1 MSAQGYDYIIVGAG
15 SAGCVVAN
23 RLSADPSCRVLLLEA
38 GGSDRNFWLKL
49 PVGYYRTIYNE
60 RFSRLFTTEPNER
73 TGGRSIVWP
82 RGRVLGGS
90 SSINGLIFIRGQH
103 EDFDDWERLG
113 AKGWNY
119 RELLP
124 YFRRYE
130 RYPGGESQYHG
141 GLGEFEVSDLRTGNR
156 ASAAWVDAGVEY
168 GLPRNPDFNGATTL
182 GVGAYQLGIGRHWR
196 SSAASAFLRPVA
208 HRRNL
213 TVITRA
219 QVSKVAFASGVATG
233 VEWIHGGR
241 VFEATAEREVI
252 LSAGA
257 LQSPQLLQLSGVGP
271 AGLLRGLGIAVVADA
286 PEVGHNLQDHYQAR
300 MIVRLKQ
307 PISLNDQVRNPLELA
322 RMGLQ
327 WMLAGNGPLTAG
339 AGQVGG
345 AACTEYAVGGR
356 PDVQFNV
363 MPLSVDKPGDP
374 LHRYS
379 GFTASVW
386 QCHGESRGQLAIRS
400 TDPFDQPR
408 IEPNY
413 FAEDIDRK
421 TMVAGL
427 RILRDIYRQKS
438 FRDLWDI
445 EMVPGDAVND
455 DAGLWDFARTT
466 GGTVFHCV
474 GTCRMGTDTTS
485 VLDPQLRVRG
495 VERLRVIDASVM
507 PQITSA
513 NTNATSLMIGER
525 GAALVMS
532 SMASPPFDRSIL
544 RTPDGFDFRKPR
556 SEIRTDRRHFSSA
569 DGARNMGAGS
579 AGYRRMRCSPPNS
592 ASPGSPSGR
601 LSICWRAT
609 GSSKPSRAAAPSSP
623 VR

>member
-1 MSAQGYDYIIVGAG
+1 MAALGYDYIIVGAG

-49 PVGYYRTIYNE
+49 PVGYYRTIFNE
-60 RFSRLFTTEPNER
+60 RFSRLFKTEPSEI

-113 AKGWNY
+113 ASGWSY

-130 RYPGGESQYHG
+130 RYSGGESQYHG
-141 GLGEFEVSDLRTGNR
+141 GLGEFEVSDLRNDNA
-156 ASAAWVDAGVEY
+156 ASAAWVDAAAEF

-182 GVGAYQLGIGRHWR
+182 GVGSYQLGIGRHWR
-196 SSAASAFLRPVA
+196 TSSASAFLHPVA
-208 HRRNL
+208 QRPNL
-213 TVITRA
+213 TVITEA
-219 QVSKVAFASGVATG
+219 QVSKVVFKRSVATG
-233 VEWIHGGR
+233 VEWIRDGQ
-241 VFEATAEREVI
+241 VSQAMAEREVI

-271 AGLLRGLGIAVVADA
+271 ADLLHGLGIPVVADA
-286 PEVGHNLQDHYQAR
+286 PEVGRNLQDHYQAR
-300 MIVRLKQ
+300 MIVRLKRRM
-307 PISLNDQVRNPLELA
+307 SLNDQVRNPYELA
-322 RMGLQ
+322 KMGLQ
-327 WMLAGNGPLTAG
+327 WMFAGSGPLTVG

-356 PDVQFNV
+356 PDIQFNV

-386 QCHGESRGQLAIRS
+386 QCHAASRGQLAIRS
-400 TDPFDQPR
+400 TNPFEQPR

-427 RILRDIYRQKS
+427 KMLREIYRQPS
-438 FRDLWDI
+438 FRDLWDV
-445 EMVPGDAVND
+445 EMVPGEAVD
-455 DAGLWDFARTT
+455 TPTGLWEFARTT

-474 GTCRMGTDTTS
+474 GTCRMGSDAQS
-485 VLDPQLRVRG
+485 VLDHALRVRG
-495 VERLRVIDASVM
+495 VDRLRVIDASVM

-525 GAALVMS
+525 GAALLMS
-532 SMASPPFDRSIL
+532 
-544 RTPDGFDFRKPR
+544 
-556 SEIRTDRRHFSSA
+556 
-569 DGARNMGAGS
+569 
-579 AGYRRMRCSPPNS
+579 
-592 ASPGSPSGR
+592 
-601 LSICWRAT
+601 
-609 GSSKPSRAAAPSSP
+609 
-623 VR
+623 

>member
-1 MSAQGYDYIIVGAG
+1 MTAQGYDYIIVGAG

-23 RLSADPSCRVLLLEA
+23 RLSADLSCRVLLLEA

-49 PVGYYRTIYNE
+49 PVGYYRSIYDE
-60 RFSRLFTTEPNER
+60 RFSRLFVTEPSDT
-73 TGGRSIVWP
+73 TGRRSIIWP
-82 RGRVLGGS
+82 RGRLLGGS

-103 EDFDDWERLG
+103 QGFDDWERLG
-113 AKGWNY
+113 AAGWNY

-130 RYPGGESQYHG
+130 RYRGGESQYHG
-141 GLGEFEVSDLRTGNR
+141 GLGEFEVSDLRTGNP
-156 ASAAWVDAGVEY
+156 ASAAWVEAGVES
-168 GLPRNPDFNGATTL
+168 GLPRNVDFNGATTL
-182 GVGAYQLGIGRHWR
+182 GVGTYQLGIGRRWR
-196 SSAASAFLRPVA
+196 TSSASAFLRPIA
-208 HRRNL
+208 RRQNL
-213 TVITRA
+213 TVITGA
-219 QVSKVAFASGVATG
+219 QVSKVVFRGRVAAG
-233 VEWIHGGR
+233 VEWIKNGR
-241 VFEATAEREVI
+241 VFNAAAEREVV
-252 LSAGA
+252 LSSGA

-271 AGLLRGLGIAVVADA
+271 ADLLRGFGIPVIADA
-286 PEVGHNLQDHYQAR
+286 PEVGRNLQDHYQAR

-307 PISLNDQVRNPLELA
+307 RISLNDQVRSPSGLA
-322 RMGLQ
+322 KMGLQ
-327 WMLAGNGPLTAG
+327 WLFAGSGPLTAG

-386 QCHGESRGQLAIRS
+386 QCHGQSRGHLAIRS

-413 FAEDIDRK
+413 FAEEIDRK
-421 TMVAGL
+421 TIVAGL
-427 RILRDIYRQKS
+427 QILRDIYRQKS
-438 FRDLWDI
+438 FRDLWNI
-445 EMVPGDAVND
+445 EMVPGEAVD
-455 DAGLWDFARTT
+455 SPAGLWDFARTT

-474 GTCRMGTDTTS
+474 GTCRMGSDGMS

-507 PQITSA
+507 PLITSA
-513 NTNATSLMIGER
+513 NTNASSLMIGER

-532 SMASPPFDRSIL
+532 
-544 RTPDGFDFRKPR
+544 
-556 SEIRTDRRHFSSA
+556 
-569 DGARNMGAGS
+569 
-579 AGYRRMRCSPPNS
+579 
-592 ASPGSPSGR
+592 
-601 LSICWRAT
+601 
-609 GSSKPSRAAAPSSP
+609 
-623 VR
+623 

>member
-1 MSAQGYDYIIVGAG
+1 MTAKGYDYIIVGAG

-60 RFSRLFTTEPNER
+60 RFSRLFKTEPDET

-103 EDFDDWERLG
+103 EDFDDWDRLG
-113 AKGWNY
+113 AAGWSY

-130 RYPGGESQYHG
+130 RYSGGESQFHG
-141 GLGEFEVSDLRTGNR
+141 GLGEFEVSNLRNNNA
-156 ASAAWVDAGVEY
+156 ASAAWVEAGVEF
-168 GLPRNPDFNGATTL
+168 GLPRNPDFNGETTY
-182 GVGAYQLGIGRHWR
+182 GVGSYQLGIGRHWR
-196 SSAASAFLRPVA
+196 TSSASAFLKPVA
-208 HRRNL
+208 HRPNL
-213 TVITRA
+213 TVITTA
-219 QVSKVAFASGVATG
+219 QVSKVTFRGDVATG
-233 VEWIHGGR
+233 VEWVR
-241 VFEATAEREVI
+241 NARTFSADADREVI

-271 AGLLRGLGIAVVADA
+271 AALLRGLGIPIVADS
-286 PEVGHNLQDHYQAR
+286 PEVGRNLQDHYQAR
-300 MIVRLKQ
+300 LIVRLKQ
-307 PISLNDQVRNPLELA
+307 PISLNDQVRNPVELA

-327 WMLAGNGPLTAG
+327 WMFAGSGPLTVG

-345 AACTEYAVGGR
+345 AACTEYAVDGR

-374 LHRYS
+374 LHSYS
-379 GFTASVW
+379 GFTASAW
-386 QCHGESRGQLAIRS
+386 QCHAKSRGQLAIRS
-400 TDPFDQPR
+400 TDPFEQPR

-413 FAEDIDRK
+413 FAEEIDRK
-421 TMVAGL
+421 TIVAGL
-427 RILRDIYRQKS
+427 NILRSIYRQKS
-438 FRDLWDI
+438 FRDLWDVEI
-445 EMVPGDAVND
+445 VPGETANSDT
-455 DAGLWDFARTT
+455 GLWDFARTT

-474 GTCRMGTDTTS
+474 GTCRMGNDETS

-495 VERLRVIDASVM
+495 VNRLRVIDASVM

-525 GAALVMS
+525 GAAIVTS
-532 SMASPPFDRSIL
+532 
-544 RTPDGFDFRKPR
+544 
-556 SEIRTDRRHFSSA
+556 
-569 DGARNMGAGS
+569 
-579 AGYRRMRCSPPNS
+579 
-592 ASPGSPSGR
+592 
-601 LSICWRAT
+601 
-609 GSSKPSRAAAPSSP
+609 
-623 VR
+623 

>member
-1 MSAQGYDYIIVGAG
+1 MIRALESSRTLLQSNNTARPDMTTKGYDYIIVGAG

-60 RFSRLFTTEPNER
+60 RFARLFKTEPNET

-113 AKGWNY
+113 AAGWSY

-130 RYPGGESQYHG
+130 RYSGGESQYHG
-141 GLGEFEVSDLRTGNR
+141 GLGEFEVSNLRNDNV
-156 ASAAWVDAGVEY
+156 ASAAWVEAGVES
-168 GLPRNPDFNGATTL
+168 GLPRNLDFNGETTY
-182 GVGAYQLGIGRHWR
+182 GVGSYQLGIGRHWR
-196 SSAASAFLRPVA
+196 TSSASAFLKPVA
-208 HRRNL
+208 HRPNL
-213 TVITRA
+213 TVITNA
-219 QVSKVAFASGVATG
+219 QVSKVIFQGRVATG
-233 VEWIHGGR
+233 VEWIR
-241 VFEATAEREVI
+241 DARTFSAVADREVI
-252 LSAGA
+252 LTAGA

-271 AGLLRGLGIAVVADA
+271 AALLRGLGIPVVADS
-286 PEVGHNLQDHYQAR
+286 PEVGRNLQDHYQAR
-300 MIVRLKQ
+300 LIVRLKQ
-307 PISLNDQVRNPLELA
+307 PISLNDQVRNPVELA

-327 WMLAGNGPLTAG
+327 WIFNGSGPLTVG

-374 LHRYS
+374 LHSYS
-379 GFTASVW
+379 GFTASSW
-386 QCHGESRGQLAIRS
+386 QCHAKSRGQLAIRS
-400 TDPFDQPR
+400 TDPFEQPR

-413 FAEDIDRK
+413 FAEEIDRK
-421 TMVAGL
+421 TIVAGL
-427 RILRDIYRQKS
+427 KILRSIYQQKS
-438 FRDLWDI
+438 FRDLWDV
-445 EMVPGDAVND
+445 EMVPGEAANS
-455 DAGLWDFARTT
+455 DAGLWDFARNT

-474 GTCRMGTDTTS
+474 GTCRMGDDETS
-485 VLDPQLRVRG
+485 VLDPLLRVRG
-495 VERLRVIDASVM
+495 VDRLRVIDASAM

-532 SMASPPFDRSIL
+532 
-544 RTPDGFDFRKPR
+544 
-556 SEIRTDRRHFSSA
+556 
-569 DGARNMGAGS
+569 
-579 AGYRRMRCSPPNS
+579 
-592 ASPGSPSGR
+592 
-601 LSICWRAT
+601 
-609 GSSKPSRAAAPSSP
+609 
-623 VR
+623 